1 MSTVND
7 VEELK
12 TKVLDQR
19 ISLNNMADRVMALE
33 DQFEALSE
41 ITSEL
46 IDAVRCI
53 NEVTKDSL

>member
-19 ISLNNMADRVMALE
+19 ICIDNMADRMVALE
-33 DQFEALSE
+33 DNFDDL
-41 ITSEL
+41 
-46 IDAVRCI
+46 VK
-53 NEVTKDSL
+53 VTNSLVKLLEKQL